1 MATYALVPGAWHGAW
16 CWERVAPRLR
26 EAGHRVV
33 AIDLPCEDS
42 SLGCAAYRDI
52 ALAAIGDAGDDLVVV
67 GHSAGGLTA
76 PLVAAARPV
85 RRLVFLCALL
95 PLPGRPFAEQ
105 NEAEG
110 ILEEEYQ
117 AGVESDEN
125 GNRRWFD
132 LDLCGRTMYW
142 GCNPDD
148 VAWAFGHL
156 RSQSSTMYAEASPL
170 EEWPDV
176 PTIDIRGDH
185 DRLVSP
191 AWAARAVP
199 ERLGV
204 ESAVIEDAGHAP
216 MLSHPR
222 ALAAL
227 LLAA

>member
-16 CWERVAPRLR
+16 CWGRLAPLLTD
-26 EAGHRVV
+26 AGHRVV

-52 ALAAIGDAGDDLVVV
+52 ALEAIGDVGDDLVVV

-76 PLVAAARPV
+76 PLVAAARAV
-85 RRLVFLCALL
+85 RRLVFVSALL
-95 PLPGRPFAEQ
+95 PLPGQPFTEQ

-110 ILEEEYQ
+110 ILEDEYQ
-117 AGVESDEN
+117 AGVESNEN

-132 LDLCGRTMYW
+132 LDLCARTMYW
-142 GCNPDD
+142 GCSPED
-148 VAWAFGHL
+148 VAWAFGRL
-156 RSQSSTMYAEASPL
+156 RAQSSTMYTEASPL

-176 PTIDIRGDH
+176 PTTDIRGDE

-199 ERLGV
+199 ERLGAA
-204 ESAVIEDAGHAP
+204 SAVIRGAGHSP

>member
-1 MATYALVPGAWHGAW
+1 MVLGAA
-16 CWERVAPRLR
+16 RAAPYGRR
-26 EAGHRVV
+26 HRVV

-52 ALAAIGDAGDDLVVV
+52 ALEAIGDVGDDLVVV

-85 RRLVFLCALL
+85 RRLVLVSALL
-95 PLPGRPFAEQ
+95 PLPGRPFTEQ

-110 ILEEEYQ
+110 ILEDEYQ
-117 AGVESDEN
+117 AGVESCEN

-132 LDLCGRTMYW
+132 LDLCARTMYW
-142 GCNPDD
+142 GCSPED
-148 VAWAFGHL
+148 VAWAFGRL
-156 RSQSSTMYAEASPL
+156 RAQSSTMYTEASPL
-170 EEWPDV
+170 EEWPEV
-176 PTIDIRGDH
+176 PTTDIRGDE

-199 ERLGV
+199 ERLGAA
-204 ESAVIEDAGHAP
+204 SAVIRGAGHSP

>member
-1 MATYALVPGAWHGAW
+1 
-16 CWERVAPRLR
+16 LR
-26 EAGHRVV
+26 DAGHRVV

-52 ALAAIGDAGDDLVVV
+52 ALEAIGDVGDDLVVV

-76 PLVAAARPV
+76 PLVAAVRPV
-85 RRLVFLCALL
+85 RRLVFVCALL
-95 PLPGRPFAEQ
+95 PLPTRPFTEQ

-132 LDLCGRTMYW
+132 LELCGRTMYW
-142 GCNPDD
+142 GCSPED
-148 VAWAFGHL
+148 VTWAFGHL
-156 RSQSSTMYAEASPL
+156 RAQSSTMYREASPL
-170 EEWPDV
+170 NEWPDV
-176 PTIDIRGDH
+176 PTTDIRGDH

-191 AWAARAVP
+191 AWAAKAVP

-204 ESAVIEDAGHAP
+204 GSAVIRGAGHSP

-222 ALAAL
+222 ALATL